1 MSGIYLCGK
10 IQIIMNIPEKIIIHC
25 SATMAGKDFSA
36 ADIDR
41 WHRARG
47 FRKIGYHYV
56 VRLDGRYERGRA
68 DHEEGAHCP
77 QQSMNRRSI
86 SICYVGGLDSAGR
99 PADTRTPAQKRTIL
113 TLIHTL
119 RSRYGHLP
127 VCGHRDI
134 PGVAKACPC
143 FDAIREYD
151 SPRPR
156 K

>member
-1 MSGIYLCGK
+1 
-10 IQIIMNIPEKIIIHC
+10 MNKPEKIIIHC
-25 SATMAGKDFSA
+25 SATPEGRDISA

-56 VRLDGRYERGRA
+56 VRLDGTLECGRA
-68 DHEEGAHCP
+68 EHEDGAHCR

-86 SICYVGGLDSAGR
+86 SICYIGGYAPDGKTPR
-99 PADTRTPAQKRTIL
+99 DTRTSAQKT
-113 TLIHTL
+113 TLL
-119 RSRYGHLP
+119 RLISDIRRRHGHLP

-143 FDAIREYD
+143 FNAIPEYN
-151 SPRPR
+151 PP

>member
-1 MSGIYLCGK
+1 
-10 IQIIMNIPEKIIIHC
+10 MNIPERIIIHC
-25 SATMAGKDFSA
+25 SATQEGKDFTA

-56 VRLDGRYERGRA
+56 VRLDGTYERGRA
-68 DHEEGAHCP
+68 DNEEGAHCP

-86 SICYVGGLDSAGR
+86 AICYIGGLDSAGR
-99 PADTRTPAQKRTIL
+99 PKDTRTEAQKRTLL
-113 TLIHTL
+113 TLVRTL
-119 RSRYGHLP
+119 RGRYGHLP

-143 FDAIREYD
+143 FDAALEY
-151 SPRPR
+151 
-156 K
+156 

>member
-1 MSGIYLCGK
+1 
-10 IQIIMNIPEKIIIHC
+10 
-25 SATMAGKDFSA
+25 
-36 ADIDR
+36 
-41 WHRARG
+41 
-47 FRKIGYHYV
+47 
-56 VRLDGRYERGRA
+56 
-68 DHEEGAHCP
+68 
-77 QQSMNRRSI
+77 MNRRSI